1 MNIIKAPQFSL
12 TVNTGTVRKNCLA
25 VMIGTLLVGF
35 PALACGPEYDAL
47 EADMLSTLPFDPA
60 APKSKDSFYI
70 FEQFIESSISKS
82 DEVDNRPNQKQQD
95 TEFLAAIGN
104 ALSQNGKKITAALAA
119 ESSVIVN
126 QNSKCNYER
135 YSSIYD
141 LVVDS
146 RNSINEISAADNK
159 APDGLGS
166 PTYQQFLSSHSSVY
180 WSLRFC
186 KKEGL
191 TPSGFAYELERW
203 HELKS
208 KLIKM
213 SEKEP
218 LRYVAQVY
226 LVWGSFNY
234 GELDDAKKYLADLS
248 AQNSSIEQ
256 RRLADQLQ
264 SVLGSKWGENT
275 GDNNNQID
283 LYLPSMDKDYYWGRC
298 QSNNAG
304 SIREFA
310 SRLGTSSLDKSEVI
324 RLTNARFELYESCAS
339 VDALT
344 SSAEKFATN
353 SSSEFDL
360 YLQAAANFYL
370 HKNKESKL
378 IFDEIS
384 KESTGQLRD
393 LAAYMN
399 ARISL
404 IDAQPAE
411 EYLEFYESP
420 EQQEEAKVLA
430 LASIAQLQ
438 QFIRDYPASKYVASA
453 KGLMRRGYW
462 LVGDNANYNA
472 LLRAYSD
479 GVVSP
484 VLKKAVWQKSD
495 TELLENTLVEYWRFA
510 SFDATIDSLAPIR
523 FLLAK
528 ELSDSNALASASAPV
543 KRLTQFIALVDA
555 YKEQKY
561 ARVVDALSAQVE
573 LNEAEHLLLLRALE
587 VKGDWQAAI
596 VRWRDTIKYQHH
608 YHLHVHADYEIARI
622 VAAKQGVEGLFL
634 NNVMEN
640 ALIKQNYLASL
651 CDIEL
656 QKKSLGNPLIGLDNK
671 HLLFADIAK
680 RYLYNGDFASLQALM
695 SSHTDE
701 LIQEYAA
708 IRTAVKHIVSKQKL
722 GAAYMNVGYFMKV
735 HVAPL
740 HHLPLA
746 LQRDDFP
753 ETCEQT
759 LSAENKET
767 PYSYFNK
774 AMPLFN
780 SGKDENEAKTLHFL
794 TLCGKG
800 GIEGYSCTWGYGKE
814 GMTSEAAFKLL
825 HRKYANSNWAEKTPY
840 HY

>member
-12 TVNTGTVRKNCLA
+12 TVNIGTVRKNCLA
-25 VMIGTLLVGF
+25 VMIGALLVGY

-60 APKSKDSFYI
+60 APKGKDSFYI

-82 DEVDNRPNQKQQD
+82 DEVDTNNSQKQKD
-95 TEFLAAIGN
+95 AEFLAAIGN
-104 ALSQNGKKITAALAA
+104 ALSQNGKKITVALTA

-126 QNSKCNYER
+126 QNSNCNYER
-135 YSSIYD
+135 YSSMYD
-141 LVVDS
+141 LVVNS

-191 TPSGFAYELERW
+191 TSSGFAYELERW
-203 HELKS
+203 HELKA

-213 SEKEP
+213 SEKES

-234 GELDDAKKYLADLS
+234 DELDDAKKYLADLS
-248 AQNSSIEQ
+248 AQNSSIER
-256 RRLADQLQ
+256 RRLVDQLQ
-264 SVLGSKWGENT
+264 SVLGGKRGENT
-275 GDNNNQID
+275 GDKNNEID
-283 LYLPSMDKDYYWGRC
+283 IYLPAMDKDYYWGRC

-304 SIREFA
+304 SILEFA
-310 SRLGTSSLDKSEVI
+310 SRLGTSSLDKDEII
-324 RLTNARFELYESCAS
+324 RLTNARIELYESCAS
-339 VDALT
+339 VEALT
-344 SSAEKFATN
+344 SSAEKFSTN
-353 SSSEFDL
+353 SGSEFDL

-378 IFDEIS
+378 LFDEIS
-384 KESTGQLRD
+384 NGTNGQLQD
-393 LAAYMN
+393 LAAYMS

-420 EQQEEAKVLA
+420 EQQEEAKA
-430 LASIAQLQ
+430 LAMAAIEQFK
-438 QFIRDYPASKYVASA
+438 QFIQDYPASKYVDSA

-462 LVGDNANYNA
+462 LVGDNVNYNA
-472 LLRAYSD
+472 LLRVYSD

-561 ARVVDALSAQVE
+561 ARVVDELSTKVE

-587 VKGDWQAAI
+587 AKGDWQVAI
-596 VRWRDTIKYQHH
+596 VRWRDTIKYQYH
-608 YHLHVHADYEIARI
+608 YNLHRHADYEIARI
-622 VAAKQGVEGLFL
+622 VAAKQGIEGLFL

-640 ALIKQNYLASL
+640 GLIKQNYLASL

-656 QKKSLGNPLIGLDNK
+656 QKKSLGNPLISLDNK

-680 RYLYNGDFASLQALM
+680 RYLYDGDFESLQALM

-708 IRTAVKHIVSKQKL
+708 IRTAVKNIVAKQKL

-740 HHLPLA
+740 HNLPLA
-746 LQRDDFP
+746 LQREDLP
-753 ETCEQT
+753 ESCAQT
-759 LSAENKET
+759 LTAQDKET
-767 PYSYFNK
+767 PFSYFNK
-774 AMPLFN
+774 AMSLFK

-794 TLCGKG
+794 TMCGKV